1 MEISL
6 TKASAFAPKSLA
18 SSPAPNGSAFSEA
31 LAAAGSAPNPA
42 AGKADIVSGRL
53 GVQLERG
60 RPYAVVY
67 FDATGQKLTQT
78 PFNAPALLEK
88 AAQFGIPLSD
98 LNGLADQMDAK
109 GVAYKPYQLFQGTG
123 SDGGIDLR
131 DLATGGLGTA
141 FDWRVDP
148 NVSQK
153 AKSGA
158 DTLLANQILAQQLGV
173 TPSNVT
179 RQAAAAASV
188 DSASTNASAVVSP
201 APAWTVT
208 NPQADITSGRL
219 GILLDKGVRP
229 YAMVY
234 FDDAGQKLTQT
245 TFEPATILRKAT
257 EFGIPLSD
265 LHGLADQMDAKGVAY
280 KPYQLFQGTGSD
292 GGIDLRDLATGG
304 LGTAFDWRVD
314 PNVSQKAKSGADT
327 LLANQ
332 ILAQQLGVTPSN
344 VTNMLRPPR
353 RSIRLPPTPA
363 LSWPAPAQ
371 LQ

>member
-1 MEISL
+1 MEISP
-6 TKASAFAPKSLA
+6 TQTSAFALK
-18 SSPAPNGSAFSEA
+18 SPATPSAMSGGGFSEL
-31 LAAAGSAPNPA
+31 LAAVGSVASPA

-53 GVQLERG
+53 GVQLEKG
-60 RPYAVVY
+60 QPYAVVY

-78 PFNAPALLEK
+78 PFSAPALLEK
-88 AAQFGIPLSD
+88 AAQFGISLGD

-123 SDGGIDLR
+123 SDAGIDLR

-141 FDWRVDP
+141 YDWRVDA

-179 RQAAAAASV
+179 RQATAAASV
-188 DSASTNASAVVSP
+188 ESAATNANAIAGPASAPPPEAAS
-201 APAWTVT
+201 

-245 TFEPATILRKAT
+245 TFEPASILRKAN
-257 EFGIPLSD
+257 EFGISLGD
-265 LHGLADQMDAKGVAY
+265 LNGLADQMDAKGVAY

-292 GGIDLRDLATGG
+292 AGIDLRDLATGG
-304 LGTAFDWRVD
+304 LGTAYDWRVD
-314 PNVSQKAKSGADT
+314 ANVSQKAKSGADT

-344 VTNMLRPPR
+344 VTRQ
-353 RSIRLPPTPA
+353 A
-363 LSWPAPAQ
+363 A
-371 LQ
+371 